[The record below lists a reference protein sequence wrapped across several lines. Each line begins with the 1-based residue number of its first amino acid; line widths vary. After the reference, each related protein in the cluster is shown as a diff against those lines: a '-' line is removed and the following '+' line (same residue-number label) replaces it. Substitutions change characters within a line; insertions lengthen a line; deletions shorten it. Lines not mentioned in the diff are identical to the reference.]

1 MLVTVAPFFTAL
13 LSCFYLRGER
23 PDLRFYAGFV
33 LALAGVTLIMFSG
46 SMTLKLNPAGDILAL
61 LAAFVWAVYS
71 VLMKKIGQLMAA
83 CTRQTFLYGLAFMLP
98 ALFFLDF
105 SPAWGALRKP
115 VNLCNFLYLGL
126 GASALCFATW
136 NRAVKILGAVR
147 TSVYIYLVPVVTVIT
162 AVLILHER
170 ITLPASCGMALALAG
185 LILSETRRRTR

>member
-1 MLVTVAPFFTAL
+1 
-13 LSCFYLRGER
+13 
-23 PDLRFYAGFV
+23 
-33 LALAGVTLIMFSG
+33 
-46 SMTLKLNPAGDILAL
+46 
-61 LAAFVWAVYS
+61 
-71 VLMKKIGQLMAA
+71 MAA
-83 CTRQTFLYGLAFMLP
+83 CTRRTFFTGLAFMLP

-170 ITLPASCGMALALAG
+170 ITLPGVMRHGARPSRPHPLRNPPENTMTARIDAC
-185 LILSETRRRTR
+185 RRDP